1 MEQDFLRGT
10 ARRQALA
17 VQIAATAV
25 IVVVVVAVA
34 LGMAIHG
41 QQKNSGKIFLGIDTP
56 YVAPGVA
63 VGTHVI
69 MHGVEVGEVTELRRL
84 DENTLRMTV
93 ALNPGLAVGLTD
105 TFDLDFRPENY
116 FGVTAANLRSSSG
129 GARLVSGST
138 VTRTPLGD
146 YSLSTMIEKGSL
158 VVDGT
163 LTNDVVET
171 LDKVVRYTNG
181 LNPMIQ
187 TGIIVADRI
196 AKTQQ
201 ALPSE
206 SIGYF
211 DDILQALPNF
221 DRELIAALNG
231 IFYTSYNRLP
241 DGSLG
246 VNNELM
252 DRNDIGLQLAAGK
265 LFGSAGHLLQ
275 SHSTELPPIADVV
288 QAMTDVIPDVLAHG
302 SLTDRFRTLVEQYD
316 RAITGPDGAK
326 ALNVRLDVRSALDR
340 LPMLAAPFGLPAY
353 GQEPAR

>member
-10 ARRQALA
+10 ARRQTLTVEITAA
-17 VQIAATAV
+17 VV
-25 IVVVVVAVA
+25 VLIVVIAVA
-34 LGMAIHG
+34 LGMAVHR
-41 QQKNSGKIFLGIDTP
+41 QQTHSGKILLGIEIP

-63 VGTHVI
+63 VGTHVM
-69 MHGVEVGEVTELRRL
+69 MHGVEVGEVTELRRI
-84 DENTLRMTV
+84 DQNALRMTV
-93 ALNPGLAVGLTD
+93 ALNPDRAVGLTD
-105 TFDLDFRPENY
+105 TFEFDYRPENY
-116 FGVTAANLRSSSG
+116 FGVTAVNLQA
-129 GARLVSGST
+129 GAAGAKLVSGR
-138 VTRTPLGD
+138 VLARTPLGD
-146 YSLSTMIEKGSL
+146 YSMSTMIEKGSL

-163 LTNDVVET
+163 LTNDVIDT

-187 TGIIVADRI
+187 TGIIVTDRI

-211 DDILQALPNF
+211 NNILAVLPAF
-221 DRELIAALNG
+221 DREFVASLNG
-231 IFYTSYNRLP
+231 LFYTSYNRRA

-252 DRNDIGLQLAAGK
+252 DRDDVGLQLAAGK
-265 LFGSAGHLLQ
+265 LFGAAGHLLA
-275 SHSTELPPIADVV
+275 SHATELPPIADVV

-316 RAITGPDGAK
+316 RAITGPEGAK
-326 ALNVRLDVRSALDR
+326 TLNLRIALDR
-340 LPMLAAPFGLPAY
+340 LPMLAAPFGLPAS
-353 GQEPAR
+353 GQEPPR